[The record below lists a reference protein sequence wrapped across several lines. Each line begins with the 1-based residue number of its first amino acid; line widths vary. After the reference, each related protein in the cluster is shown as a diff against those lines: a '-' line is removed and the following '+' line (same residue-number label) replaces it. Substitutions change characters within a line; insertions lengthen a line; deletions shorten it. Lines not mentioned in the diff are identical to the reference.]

1 MQIYRLV
8 ITAGQPITFN
18 KLFHSLM
25 AKEANVQ
32 PMPRLEEGFGSIN
45 VLVHLLDHFL
55 AMSSFAIIVAASFL
69 SGGKDTNKYRNY
81 KSLDNFFAIFRDL
94 AKDLMVN
101 WLVNV

>member
-32 PMPRLEEGFGSIN
+32 PMPRLEEASAVSMSSSTCSN
-45 VLVHLLDHFL
+45 HFL

-81 KSLDNFFAIFRDL
+81 KSLDNFFAFFRDL
-94 AKDLMVN
+94 AKDLMVIS
-101 WLVNV
+101 